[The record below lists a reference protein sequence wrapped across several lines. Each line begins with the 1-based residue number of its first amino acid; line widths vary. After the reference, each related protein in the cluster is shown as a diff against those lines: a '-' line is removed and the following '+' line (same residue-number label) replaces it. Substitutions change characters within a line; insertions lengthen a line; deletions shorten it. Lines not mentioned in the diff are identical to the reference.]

1 MRVLTWNLA
10 LGTWLIISCFALP
23 QTAPSIIVTY
33 AASVTVLAVSIAA
46 LGRPAL
52 RYLVTLTALALAV
65 CALLLPDVSA
75 AARISDFVSAALLF
89 ALSLISP
96 RHARWDGEETTPVE
110 PTHRHTSQPAHGHSA
125 H

>member
-10 LGTWLIISCFALP
+10 LGTWLIVSCFALP

-33 AASVTVLAVSIAA
+33 AASVIVLAVSIAA

-52 RYLVTLTALALAV
+52 RYLVTLTAMALAV
-65 CALLLPDVSA
+65 CALLLPDVSMS
-75 AARISDFVSAALLF
+75 ARISDFVAAALLF
-89 ALSLISP
+89 ALSLVSP
-96 RHARWDGEETTPVE
+96 RHARWDAEEARPVE
-110 PTHRHTSQPAHGHSA
+110 PAHGHSA